1 MTAYEMRISDWSSD
15 VCSSDLYQPQL
26 PLREGLPRRLR
37 LLPYWDHP
45 RRGRLTEAEFL
56 HLPDRVGLLHGLTTW
71 LLREGLA
78 RLLQW
83 REHGGA
89 DLQLVLRLPDAAL
102 RALAFQDLIP
112 PTIGRASCRDNVCTY
127 AWISVVAGSRKK
139 K

>member
-102 RALAFQDLIP
+102 RSEEQP
-112 PTIGRASCRDNVCTY
+112 PELPSLMRNSYD
-127 AWISVVAGSRKK
+127 
-139 K
+139 

>member
-1 MTAYEMRISDWSSD
+1 MSRTEASRVVGELHGALDNEGLGGD
-15 VCSSDLYQPQL
+15 YQPQL

-45 RRGRLTEAEFL
+45 RRGRLPEAEFL

-89 DLQLVLRLPDAAL
+89 DLQLVDRKSTRLH
-102 RALAFQDLIP
+102 
-112 PTIGRASCRDNVCTY
+112 
-127 AWISVVAGSRKK
+127 SRH
-139 K
+139 